1 MVIAVTKMNYQ
12 ETLHYLFNQLP
23 MYQRIG
29 KSAYKADLSTSL
41 ALDKYFK
48 HPHKSYYCI
57 HIAGTN
63 GKGSVSHM
71 LASILQEAGYRCGLY
86 TSPHLKDFRE
96 RIKIN
101 GDMIPEEDVVQFIE
115 ENKSLLETHS
125 TSFFE
130 MTVAMAFQYFKQEN
144 IDIAVL
150 ETGLGGRL
158 DSTNIVTPF
167 LSIITNIGRD
177 HADILGNTLE
187 RIAIEKAGIIKQN
200 VPVIIGEANN
210 TLRTVFER
218 IAKSR
223 EAPIFFAQ
231 DQIKIN
237 RESTFSGNY
246 QLFTTDMPGLM
257 QIECDLQ
264 GHYQEKNVC
273 TVLKSTELLNQ
284 QGLLISKECIKEG
297 FKKTVQNTG
306 LMGRWQIINKKPLII
321 CDIAHN
327 EPGIHQIVKQLSELK
342 AKQLHMVIGFVNDK
356 EIDKMLSFMPKDA
369 KYYFCKADIPRG
381 LDAEKLMQ
389 QGLKAGLYGN
399 YYPCVKGALE
409 AAKKNT
415 TEDDVIIVGGSAFVV
430 AEVI

>member
-1 MVIAVTKMNYQ
+1 MNYQ